1 MNWVTLLL
9 IAYVILVILVCLR
22 IIYDTR
28 ANSKALA
35 YILFAIFVP
44 VFGMLFYFA
53 FGINYRKHKLFD
65 KKHTQDE
72 ELIRKLQEDIWQS
85 SKEALLE
92 GGAALES
99 NKELAIMLVQES
111 MSPLTSHNDVRLLVN
126 GENKFPEV
134 LKAIREAKHHIHI
147 QYYIYEDDEIGK
159 EVEHALIEKAKEGV
173 IVRFIYDD
181 FGSGSIRKKLV
192 PRLKQGNVNAFPF
205 YKVIFFALANRINY
219 RNHRKIVIVDGHIGF
234 VGGINVSDRYINNG
248 KNNTDKSGA
257 GSAKE
262 GSGQEGKKT
271 KGKGKEKLFWRDTH
285 LLIDGPGVQ
294 YLQYLFFCDWNFCAS
309 DHLQPDQNYFPKAS
323 TLPVVGNKIV
333 QIAASGPD
341 SDKPTILF
349 SLLQVI
355 NLASKEILITTP
367 YFIPGDSIMDALMI
381 SALGGVKVKLLVP
394 HEADTALVNAAS
406 RSYFMYLLTAG
417 VEIYQYKKGFVHAKT
432 VVTDKKI
439 AVVGSANIDA
449 RSFDLN
455 FEVNAIVYDIEVATE
470 LAEVFYDD
478 LKDAEKINL
487 EEWKARPLTRQ
498 FLDKV
503 AGLVS
508 PLL

>member
-1 MNWVTLLL
+1 MNWLPLQIL
-9 IAYVILVILVCLR
+9 YVIVLVLVCLR

-44 VFGMLFYFA
+44 FLGMLFYFT
-53 FGINYRKHKLFD
+53 FGINYRKRKLFD
-65 KKHTQDE
+65 KKLASDK
-72 ELIRKLQEDIWQS
+72 ELIKKLQNEVWPS
-85 SKEALLE
+85 SKEALLL

-134 LKAIREAKHHIHI
+134 LKAIKEAKHHIHI

-159 EVEHALIEKAKEGV
+159 QIELALIEKAKEGV

-192 PRLKQGNVNAFPF
+192 PRLKEARVNAFPF
-205 YKVIFFALANRINY
+205 YKVIFFAMANRINY
-219 RNHRKIVIVDGHIGF
+219 RNHRKIIVVDGHIGF
-234 VGGINVSDRYINNG
+234 VGGINVSDKYVNDG
-248 KNNTDKSGA
+248 KNNSGKA
-257 GSAKE
+257 GSGSDKE
-262 GSGQEGKKT
+262 GSGQEGKK

-285 LLIDGPGVQ
+285 LRIDGPGVQ
-294 YLQYLFFCDWNFCAS
+294 YLQYLFFCDWNFCAK
-309 DHLQPDQNYFPKAS
+309 DNLQPDQNYFPKVS
-323 TLPVVGNKIV
+323 SLPVMGNKIV

-406 RSYFMYLLTAG
+406 RSYFMDLLTAG

-432 VVTDKKI
+432 VVADKKI

-455 FEVNAIVYDIEVATE
+455 FEVNAIVYDIELATE

-478 LKDAEKINL
+478 IADAGKIDL

-498 FLDKV
+498 FMDKV